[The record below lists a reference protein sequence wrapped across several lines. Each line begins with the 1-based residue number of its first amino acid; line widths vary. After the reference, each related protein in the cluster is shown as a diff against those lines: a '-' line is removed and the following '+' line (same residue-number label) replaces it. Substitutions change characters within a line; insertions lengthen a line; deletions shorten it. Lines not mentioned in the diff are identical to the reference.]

1 MIIKHSLPSLD
12 ATARNEESRWAASFL
27 KCCSIVYLFIC
38 IYREKGKE
46 GGAIVTKNKK
56 MEIMEQGRKNL
67 DNLDYTISVIREET
81 FCAMVNPS

>member
-1 MIIKHSLPSLD
+1 M
-12 ATARNEESRWAASFL
+12 
-27 KCCSIVYLFIC
+27 
-38 IYREKGKE
+38 
-46 GGAIVTKNKK
+46 TKNKK